1 VTVDDA
7 PTAATAQHASDAN
20 DDALR
25 RLNAAEADKN
35 AAEARLNAAEA
46 DKNDAKRRLD
56 AATAHLNKLLS
67 ENTAPDAIK
76 RAEDAV
82 MYQRGE
88 VVATRKSYDKAV
100 QLYHTLVNIVGA
112 NTVARPRVVPWPAVL
127 SADARAAIAR
137 DIREWPEGQNATF
150 DVTGI
155 GAAIDNDHW
164 NDKLFV
170 RAAIDNDQWHDKLF
184 VRAEGVAVLKEW
196 ESNTPRIIVH
206 GTSGIGM
213 SALVQF
219 AALRLLLRG
228 EPVHL
233 HVHGVE
239 KLLTPKGDGFTCEIV
254 SLHAW
259 RSDLP
264 DTRELIVL
272 FDSREGFETKV
283 GNATNFKRVL
293 IVHSPSAAINNS
305 KKSDGTIMRYFANPT
320 EVELIAIAALNGI
333 VDAAE
338 VRRRIGLFGPSIR
351 NVCDA
356 NGHRLV
362 DAGISDLVSVG
373 IEGLKTLRTQT
384 REVHR
389 ITLVVP
395 APRDLTMLVFASDYI
410 RDQVASRLSMTHKT
424 DLLAL
429 ANTVDIHGSLRGQIF
444 ENRMLDAL
452 GRVGTVTLK
461 SVDGARP
468 KVLAIAGAGV
478 ALNLN
483 NKVYSL
489 PDGDRVVAG
498 TLYRPPHSN
507 NESWDA
513 IFVESSTTAYLLQ
526 MTVASEHP
534 VKRNGIAAG
543 EKFLF
548 DNGFDKKGKVHI
560 VFLVPPL
567 VFRDFKVPQKML
579 DSRKQE
585 CADVT
590 SARWPQAKWC
600 VDKVDGVAFWPAA

>member
-155 GAAIDNDHW
+155 GAAIDNDHG

-239 KLLTPKGDGFTCEIV
+239 KLLTSKGDGFTCEVV

-264 DTRELIVL
+264 DTRELVVL

-351 NVCDA
+351 NVCDV
-356 NGHRLV
+356 NGEGLV
-362 DAGISDLVSVG
+362 DEGISDLVSVG
-373 IEGLKTLRTQT
+373 IEGLKYLRTQT

-410 RDQVASRLSMTHKT
+410 RDQVASRLAKAHKT

-429 ANTVDIHGSLRGQIF
+429 ANTVDIHGSLRDQIF
-444 ENRMLDAL
+444 ENRMLDVL
-452 GRVGTVTLK
+452 GRAGTVTLK
-461 SVDGARP
+461 SGDGATPRCWRS
-468 KVLAIAGAGV
+468 LAPASRSTSTTRSIRC
-478 ALNLN
+478 
-483 NKVYSL
+483 
-489 PDGDRVVAG
+489 PDGGRQVLAG

-513 IFVESSTTAYLLQ
+513 IFVESLTTAYLLQ

-534 VKRNGIAAG
+534 VKHNGIAAG

-560 VFLVPPL
+560 VFLVPPV
-567 VFRDFKVPQKML
+567 VFP
-579 DSRKQE
+579 
-585 CADVT
+585 
-590 SARWPQAKWC
+590 
-600 VDKVDGVAFWPAA
+600 